1 MERLSFDVNVALRG
15 GCVEVAAQRE
25 AGAGGGG
32 GGGTTSGQT
41 TNRQQAL
48 KLIYKARA
56 DVIEMEDERQKRI
69 R

>member
-15 GCVEVAAQRE
+15 GCVEVMAQRE
-25 AGAGGGG
+25 AGDKA
-32 GGGTTSGQT
+32 TSGQT

-56 DVIEMEDERQKRI
+56 DVIEMEDERQKRV